1 MRLKS
6 LEITNMRLVGEQSL
20 KIEFA
25 PNKHIALVVG
35 DNGAGKTT
43 ILDALS
49 HMLSPFISQFPG
61 VSLDVIPEQDIH
73 ITEEGEWASAL
84 TMAAKFYMHDDWSYS
99 GESVDL
105 FENGDRGVI
114 KVVRSRKG
122 RGVMKSLESDLKE
135 IRTYA
140 NSMLE
145 GISVGSNDIKLPVL
159 AYYGTDRGNI
169 KGPERRTY
177 SSKNYE
183 RWDCYSDALVPAT
196 NFKRFF
202 AWFDL
207 MEDEERREREKRQD
221 FKFKSPILSTVREA
235 LDMLLEGKYRNPR
248 IETRPL
254 RFVMTERCR
263 YGGERE
269 LRIEQ
274 MSAGFKIMVAMIADL
289 AARMAEA
296 NPQSEHPLNES
307 GIVLIDEIDLHLHAK
322 WQRIVLKQLHEI
334 FPSVQFVITTHSPLV
349 VLGADSDY
357 VQLFKL
363 KSVAGVEEIALTE
376 MSNYDVG
383 LILLSDAFDVDS
395 IYSPVIAKSQKRR
408 MELLRKLTLTQEEAE
423 ELKCLDKQILSLPD
437 STLSPLL
444 EELRRVVAPAN
455 N

>member
-6 LEITNMRLVGEQSL
+6 LKITNMRLVGDLPL
-20 KIEFA
+20 KIDFA
-25 PNKHIALVVG
+25 PDKHIALVVG

-49 HMLSPFISQFPG
+49 HMLSPFIAQFPG
-61 VSLDVIPEQDIH
+61 LSLDVIPEQDVH
-73 ITEEGEWASAL
+73 VNVEGRLASAL
-84 TMAAKFYMHDDWSYS
+84 TMVAEFYEHDDVTECV
-99 GESVDL
+99 GDKL
-105 FENGDRGVI
+105 FDDNARDVI
-114 KVVRSRKG
+114 KAVRTRKG
-122 RGVMKSLESDLKE
+122 TGNSKMVESELKE
-135 IRTYA
+135 IRNYA
-140 NSMLE
+140 ASMME
-145 GISVGSNDIKLPVL
+145 GVSASIYKFSLPVL
-159 AYYGTDRGNI
+159 AYYGTDRGSI
-169 KGPERRTY
+169 KGPERRRY

-183 RWDCYSDALVPAT
+183 RWDCYKDALVPAT

-207 MEDEERREREKRQD
+207 MEDEERREREKRKD
-221 FKFKSPILSTVREA
+221 FDYKSPVLKTVREA
-235 LDMLLEGKYRNPR
+235 LDKLLDGKYQRPR
-248 IETRPL
+248 IDTHPL
-254 RFVMTERCR
+254 RFVMTEHCE

-269 LRIEQ
+269 IRIEQ

-296 NPQSEHPLNES
+296 NPQSEHPLDES

-322 WQRIVLKQLHEI
+322 WQRIVLKQLHDI
-334 FPSVQFVITTHSPLV
+334 FPRVQFVITTHSPLV

-363 KSVAGVEEIALTE
+363 KSAAEVEEISLTE
-376 MSNYDVG
+376 MSSYDVG

-395 IYSPVIAKSQKRR
+395 IYSPEIAKSQKRR
-408 MELLRKLTLTQEEAE
+408 MDLLRKLTLSQEESE
-423 ELKCLDKQILSLPD
+423 ELKRLDKQILSLPD

-444 EELRRVVAPAN
+444 EELRRVVTPSN